1 LLGYSKQAYY
11 KRNNENEQEQLEDQI
26 ILEMIRKERHNMPRI
41 GGRKLLHKLQDKL
54 HLSGIDIG
62 RDAFFDFLRLHGLLV
77 KTRKRYCVTTLSA
90 HWQCKYDNLLP
101 GLTIVRIDQVWVC
114 DITYIETGEG
124 FLYLYLI
131 TDAYSHKIIG
141 YNLSNDLKAQSAV
154 VALNMAISQAQNC
167 QDIIHHSDRG
177 IQYGCQEY
185 TAILNDK
192 KIRSSMT
199 EPNSPTQ
206 NAIAERV
213 NGILKTEWIYE
224 TKYAT
229 KEQANKD
236 IGRIIRIYNNDRP
249 HASVSM
255 LTPAKAHITKE
266 PLKKMWKNYYKKKP
280 VNVGTL
286 EASAVLNVNQSK

>member
-1 LLGYSKQAYY
+1 MLGYSKQAYY

-26 ILEMIRKERHNMPRI
+26 VIEMIRKVRHKMPRL
-41 GGRKLLHKLQDKL
+41 GGRKLLHKLQDKML
-54 HLSGIDIG
+54 MGGIDMG
-62 RDAFFDFLRLHGLLV
+62 RDAFFNFLRLHGLLV
-77 KTRKRYCVTTLSA
+77 KPRKRYCVTTLSA
-90 HWQCKYDNLLP
+90 HWLCKYDNLLP
-101 GLTIVRIDQVWVC
+101 GLLITRINQVWVC

-154 VALNMAISQAQNC
+154 VAIKLAIKQADNC
-167 QDIIHHSDRG
+167 EGIIHHSDRG

-185 TAILNDK
+185 VTILSDK
-192 KIRSSMT
+192 KILSSMT

-224 TKYAT
+224 TKYSN
-229 KEQANKD
+229 KEQAYKD
-236 IGRIIRIYNNDRP
+236 IKRIIRIYNNERP
-249 HASVSM
+249 HSSCSM
-255 LTPAKAHITKE
+255 LTPSEAHQTLK
-266 PLKKMWKNYYKKKP
+266 PLKKMWKNYYKKKTDS
-280 VNVGTL
+280 VGTSQ
-286 EASAVLNVNQSK
+286 A